1 MFFCCKSYKE
11 LCLATFSYL
20 QIVNPVNIVPHCETR
35 AFALYAFFF
44 RIITEIKD
52 AYKAKARKALLKFVK
67 AIL

>member
-1 MFFCCKSYKE
+1 MFSNV
-11 LCLATFSYL
+11 SYL

-44 RIITEIKD
+44 FRIITKIKD